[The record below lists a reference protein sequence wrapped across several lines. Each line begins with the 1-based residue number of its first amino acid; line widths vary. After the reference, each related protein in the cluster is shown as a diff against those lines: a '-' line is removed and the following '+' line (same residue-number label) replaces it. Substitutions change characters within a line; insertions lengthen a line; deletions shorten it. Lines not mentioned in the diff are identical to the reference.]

1 MTFAAPLMLWS
12 LAAILPLVAIYL
24 LKVRPRRRPTTAL
37 FLWQRILQERRP
49 HHLLHRLRDL
59 WSLLLMALAFAAIA
73 LALAQPRWTGAKHQ
87 DLLLLIDTS
96 ASMQARNGGTT
107 RLALAQERVRDI
119 ARAMDGVQRV
129 AVATIDR
136 DLRYLSH
143 LTDNPREILAAVD
156 RAQVSNYE
164 LNLRAIPRRGDSS
177 KLDLPD
183 TPDSQNPESGNRQNG
198 VYDHRVLLVSD
209 GSFDRDALPK
219 EVEIVQIGEPQPNVG
234 LIAADLAYV
243 PGQQGQLQFY
253 FQVAS
258 SGTEPRELDLLLST
272 GENDAAELKKVIPLT
287 VQPGLN
293 EPQVLTIEDAP
304 PGRWVAKLDGDDALS
319 ADDTVYLVAR
329 KPPPIP
335 IAVAADSRFFLEQS
349 VLAFARDSDLLT
361 LVADNPQVTLA
372 HGTPPDESRLIV
384 LGPAGE
390 SPWWESLGEEIE
402 VVAPRVLVD
411 DHPALRHIDAGTIQ
425 FLGARQ
431 IVPPSGSQVLVDSTD
446 GVPLIYVA
454 SRAGKS
460 AVVVNLDPIA
470 AEFYYSAWF
479 PVLVHSAATHLVG
492 REEPLRAVD
501 PPGAV
506 VSLPVADDA
515 VSKLTTPSGKSLE
528 IRGKEFNDLAEPGF
542 YQVETGEARGP
553 IACSLLSAQESQLGG
568 AEDTADIVSVTAG
581 VPLAYWFTV
590 LAVLALT
597 TESILYHRRKVG

>member
-73 LALAQPRWTGAKHQ
+73 LALAQPRWTGAEHP

-96 ASMQARNGGTT
+96 ASMQADEGGTT

-136 DLRYLSH
+136 ELRYLSH
-143 LTDNPREILAAVD
+143 LTDNPREILAAID
-156 RAQVSNYE
+156 RAQASNYE
-164 LNLRAIPRRGDSS
+164 LNLRALPRRGVSS
-177 KLDLPD
+177 KQEPSSNALQDGEAPTGEEAD
-183 TPDSQNPESGNRQNG
+183 E
-198 VYDHRVLLVSD
+198 YRVLLVSD
-209 GSFDRDALPK
+209 GGFDRDALPAD
-219 EVEIVQIGEPQPNVG
+219 VELVQVGGPQANVG

-243 PGQQGQLQFY
+243 PGEQGQLRFY

-258 SGTEPRELDLLLST
+258 SGKEPRELDLLLSSGA
-272 GENDAAELKKVIPLT
+272 GEAAELKKVIPLT
-287 VQPGLN
+287 IQPGID

-304 PGRWVAKLDGDDALS
+304 PGRWVAKLDGDDAL
-319 ADDTVYLVAR
+319 AVDDTAYLVAR

-335 IAVAADSRFFLEQS
+335 IAVAAESRFFLEQS

-361 LVADNPQVTLA
+361 LVAENPQVTLA
-372 HGTPPDESRLIV
+372 QGAPPDESRVIV

-402 VVAPRVLVD
+402 VTAPRVLVD

-425 FLGARQ
+425 FVGARQ
-431 IVPPSGSQVLVDSTD
+431 MAPSSGSQVLVDSAD

-470 AEFYYSAWF
+470 AEFYFSAWF

-492 REEPLRAVD
+492 REEALHAVD
-501 PPGAV
+501 PPGAI

-515 VSKLTTPSGKSLE
+515 VSKVTSPSGKSLE
-528 IRGKEFNDLAEPGF
+528 VRGKAFADLAEPGF
-542 YQVETGEARGP
+542 YEVETGEASGP
-553 IACSLLSAQESQLGG
+553 IGCSLLSAQETQLDRGEDD
-568 AEDTADIVSVTAG
+568 AEIASVTSG

-590 LAVLALT
+590 VAVLVLT
-597 TESILYHRRKVG
+597 TESMLYHRRKVG